1 MIVCGAR
8 ALTHAAHKGAVCFVG
23 RGLAAHAGRAQGGG
37 RWGGLSLLAWG
48 MGCTHTLLLI
58 WAAPGSLGDEGAGVL
73 WDEKHRVKAKQ
84 GFMCVRCASTNICMH
99 SWLGRAPPMRAA
111 AWDLARPAAA
121 GGARKTD
128 DV

>member
-84 GFMCVRCASTNICMH
+84 GFMCVRCASTKHMH
-99 SWLGRAPPMRAA
+99 ALLVGARAA
-111 AWDLARPAAA
+111 DARGSLGSGPA
-121 GGARKTD
+121 GGCGRRAQNG
-128 DV
+128 